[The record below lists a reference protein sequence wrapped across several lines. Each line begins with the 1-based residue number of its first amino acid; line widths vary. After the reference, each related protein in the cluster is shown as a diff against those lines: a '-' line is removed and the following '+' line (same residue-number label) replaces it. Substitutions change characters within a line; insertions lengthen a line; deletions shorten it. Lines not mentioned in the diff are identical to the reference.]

1 MNITFT
7 TEHKTD
13 ELLSMQE
20 HYKTNY
26 DMQKTTQKVSMTSI
40 LMCIF
45 SAATSTKYISLVVD

>member
-20 HYKTNY
+20 HYKTNAKDY
-26 DMQKTTQKVSMTSI
+26 
-40 LMCIF
+40 
-45 SAATSTKYISLVVD
+45 TKSEDDINCNINEVLSLVYH

>member
-20 HYKTNY
+20 HYKTNAKDY
-26 DMQKTTQKVSMTSI
+26 TKSEHDINCNINEV
-40 LMCIF
+40 IF
-45 SAATSTKYISLVVD
+45 SISLEPCGSIYS